1 MSPTAARR
9 AKVSLTLDPG
19 LLHAVDAYV
28 EEHEGLDRSK
38 VVDEALS
45 EWAAARQDE
54 AMAAQFEAGDTEDQ
68 AELRSWRQIRRAA
81 ASRHLERREG

>member
-1 MSPTAARR
+1 MKSATRR

-28 EEHEGLDRSK
+28 EDHVGLDRSK

-45 EWAAARQDE
+45 EWYAARQAE
-54 AMAAQFEAGDTEDQ
+54 EIAAQFEGDDTEDR
-68 AELRSWRQIRRAA
+68 AERESWRQVRRAA
-81 ASRHLERREG
+81 TGRRLERGEA